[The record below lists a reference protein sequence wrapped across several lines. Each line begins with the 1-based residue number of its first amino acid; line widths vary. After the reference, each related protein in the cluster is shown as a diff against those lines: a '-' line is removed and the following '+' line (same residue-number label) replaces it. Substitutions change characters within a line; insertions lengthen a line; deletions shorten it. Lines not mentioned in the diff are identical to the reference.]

1 MQYGVGIFR
10 IFGVRFELGFEIIS
24 EWFWMYVG

>member
-1 MQYGVGIFR
+1 MQHGVGILR

-24 EWFWMYVG
+24 ELFLMYVG